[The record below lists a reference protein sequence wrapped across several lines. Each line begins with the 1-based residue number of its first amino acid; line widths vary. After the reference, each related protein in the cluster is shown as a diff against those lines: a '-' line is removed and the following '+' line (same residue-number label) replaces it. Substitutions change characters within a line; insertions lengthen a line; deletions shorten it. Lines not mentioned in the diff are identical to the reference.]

1 MAEAPSFS
9 IAVQRSENT
18 RKNSFLNYE
27 SPALTAELQAQFALD
42 LIMRMAVDQPRNY
55 SGAYAQQ
62 RHLLRHRKFTVRI
75 KLFPFAKAKITRLI

>member
-1 MAEAPSFS
+1 MAEAPSVS

-42 LIMRMAVDQPRNY
+42 LIMRI
-55 SGAYAQQ
+55 GC
-62 RHLLRHRKFTVRI
+62 
-75 KLFPFAKAKITRLI
+75 

>member
-27 SPALTAELQAQFALD
+27 SFALTAKLQAQFALD
-42 LIMRMAVDQPRNY
+42 LIMRI
-55 SGAYAQQ
+55 GC
-62 RHLLRHRKFTVRI
+62 
-75 KLFPFAKAKITRLI
+75 